1 MPKLQPTRHTL
12 MLADELEK
20 LGVHVKLEHWD
31 GHKHIDIFIPE
42 AKISLEIDGLRH
54 YTNPQQI
61 IADFHRDY
69 FSNKGEIFVKHI
81 PNELIETHV
90 KEIATAIATVVTI
103 TLTKTVQN
111 VLA

>member
-12 MLADELEK
+12 MLAEELEK
-20 LGVHVKLEHWD
+20 RGVHLKLEHWD

-54 YTNPQQI
+54 YTNPTQI

-69 FSNKGEIFVKHI
+69 FSNKADIFVKHI
-81 PNELIETHV
+81 PNDLIETHV
-90 KEIATAIATVVTI
+90 IQIAEAITKVVG
-103 TLTKTVQN
+103 LKVA
-111 VLA
+111 V